1 VNSPQSIIFELRI
14 PSFQRVPVWIRDSKK
29 LVKKLF
35 VDENGPPCAGRS
47 CLPSSSSK
55 IHTHSTKPKVGTFC
69 YFTKKNYL
77 LAGSGGA
84 PIQNYCSDTTP
95 IKITDYLIS
104 FGRGDIMKKEEI
116 SSKEYPP
123 T

>member
-1 VNSPQSIIFELRI
+1 MPTEFKFE
-14 PSFQRVPVWIRDSKK
+14 DSHTQHKTESGNILLFYKKK
-29 LVKKLF
+29 L
-35 VDENGPPCAGRS
+35 PAGG
-47 CLPSSSSK
+47 
-55 IHTHSTKPKVGTFC
+55 VGR
-69 YFTKKNYL
+69 
-77 LAGSGGA
+77 GA